1 MIKKLTVA
9 LSFIFLFSTA
19 QSQPGAGKYLGH
31 YIKVWGFF
39 KYYHPA
45 MGSGKIDADSLFL
58 EFAGKVSAVTN
69 DKAYRQLLFD
79 MQHGL
84 GYIQPVAVPKNT
96 TRLFTINDYTARII
110 NDKLVPVE
118 IRKQMQLLRRQGYTD
133 SLHQYMPANF
143 FGTDIP
149 AEKEFAD
156 IKYPNPCYQLLAL
169 ARYWNAIEYL
179 FPYKYMISKNWDAV
193 LKEQVSAFAK
203 PMTIVDFE
211 QHLLQLNAAIEDS
224 HGGIVAIKQSGKIYG
239 TWFPPFTF
247 RFAGDSIVVTD
258 YIDSLSCMA
267 QDIRKGD
274 VIIGIN
280 GKTIKQQLAA
290 KESLVSASNIH
301 KKKSLLAAIP
311 LLMPLRSMDSTVNI
325 RLLRNRQPAEKKL
338 ALQQLVKKDVIDN
351 INRLYQKQYGYPGR
365 TQNDFI
371 LHSVNNDIAQ
381 IDAAGLSILFNN
393 SADDKPV
400 DSVLQLMRAHKKAIL
415 IDMRCYATQAVIYNK
430 LLPALGWE
438 LKPFLSLQAHFL
450 RFPGNYY
457 EKDIFSLVP
466 KMPLQQPY
474 TGKVILLV
482 NERTHSQSE
491 MITMILQASGP
502 VTVVGTQTSGADGDL
517 IELPIPGGYTLIFS
531 GRHVAYPDGTASQKL
546 GVKRNVKVNETT
558 AGIADGKDEILEA
571 ALDLLK

>member
-1 MIKKLTVA
+1 
-9 LSFIFLFSTA
+9 
-19 QSQPGAGKYLGH
+19 
-31 YIKVWGFF
+31 
-39 KYYHPA
+39 
-45 MGSGKIDADSLFL
+45 MGSGKMDADSLFL
-58 EFAGKVSAVTN
+58 QFAGKVSAAGN
-69 DKAYRQLLFD
+69 DKAYRQLLLD
-79 MQHGL
+79 MQHEL
-84 GYIQPVAVPKNT
+84 GYVKPAAVSKNT
-96 TRLFTINDYTARII
+96 TRLFTINDHTSRII
-110 NDKLVPVE
+110 HDKLVPAE

-133 SLHQYMPANF
+133 SLHQYMPASF
-143 FGTDIP
+143 FGPDIP

-156 IKYPNPCYQLLAL
+156 IQYPNPGFQLLAL
-169 ARYWNAIEYL
+169 ARYWNTIEYL
-179 FPYKYMISKNWDAV
+179 FPYKYMISKDWNAI
-193 LKEQVSAFAK
+193 LKEQVNAFAK

-211 QHLLQLNAAIEDS
+211 RHLLQLNSAIEDS
-224 HGGIVAIKQSGKIYG
+224 HGGIVSIKQSGKIYG

-258 YIDSLSCMA
+258 YIDSLSCLE

-290 KESLVSASNIH
+290 KESLVSASNLH

-311 LLMPLRSMDSTVNI
+311 LLMPLRSVDSTLNI
-325 RLLRNRQPAEKKL
+325 RLLRNNQPADKKL
-338 ALQQLVKKDVIDN
+338 ALQQLVKKEVVEN
-351 INRLYQKQYGYPGR
+351 INRLYKKQNGYPGR

-371 LHSVNNDIAQ
+371 LRSVNKDIAQ
-381 IDAAGLSILFNN
+381 VDAAGLSILFNN
-393 SADDKPV
+393 SVDDKPV

-415 IDMRCYATQAVIYNK
+415 LDMRCYSTQAVIYNK

-438 LKPFLSLQAHFL
+438 LKPFLSLQVHFR
-450 RFPGNYY
+450 RFPGTYY
-457 EKDIFSLVP
+457 EKDIFSSVP
-466 KMPLQQPY
+466 RMPLMQPY

-517 IELPIPGGYTLIFS
+517 IDLPVPGGYTLSFS

-546 GVKRNVKVNETT
+546 GVKRNVKVNYTT
-558 AGIADGKDEILEA
+558 AGIANGKDEILEA
-571 ALDLLK
+571 ALQLLQ